1 MIWIISILTAST
13 LSCVTWIF
21 KITSLMLK
29 KIAIFG
35 SDNGRTTSECLNN
48 IMSVLKPHKIDIL
61 LHENL
66 TKAIDYGTYG
76 IFKNIYSE
84 NIKPDLVLSVGG
96 DGTFLETVL
105 QVRDSGIPIAGV
117 NAGRM
122 GFLANI
128 HDDIDGSLE
137 KIVRREYSL
146 IDRHLIELAEPFGVM
161 GSSNVAL
168 NDITI
173 QKADLNMIR
182 VKVYVDDL
190 YLNTYWSDGLIISTA
205 TGSTAYNM
213 STGGPIL
220 SPADKSIIISPLSP
234 HTLSV
239 RPIVLPGTSCLRMEV
254 EGRSPEYL
262 VTCDFRSVR
271 MPFFRE
277 LVIRQTG
284 YSIKTINVEGQDF
297 FSTLR
302 NKLMWGADRRT

>member
-1 MIWIISILTAST
+1 
-13 LSCVTWIF
+13 
-21 KITSLMLK
+21 MLK
-29 KIAIFG
+29 EIAIFG
-35 SDNGRTTSECLNN
+35 SDNGRTTSSCLHN
-48 IMSVLKPHKIDIL
+48 ILDVLGTHNL
-61 LHENL
+61 QVMVHENL
-66 TKAIDYGTYG
+66 SKFVEDGSG
-76 IFKNIYSE
+76 KIFRNIHDE
-84 NIKPDLVLSVGG
+84 RIRPDLVLSVGG

-128 HDDIDGSLE
+128 HDDISGSLE
-137 KIVRREYSL
+137 KIIRREYT
-146 IDRHLIELAEPFGVM
+146 IIERHLIELAEPFGVL

-182 VKVYVDDL
+182 VKVYVDNI

-220 SPADKSIIISPLSP
+220 SPADDSIIISPLSP

-239 RPIVLPGTSCLRMEV
+239 RPIVLPGSSTLRMEV

-262 VTCDFRSVR
+262 VTCDFRSLR
-271 MPFFRE
+271 LPFFRE
-277 LVIRQTG
+277 LVISQAR
-284 YSIKTINVEGQDF
+284 YKIKTINVEGQDF

-302 NKLMWGADRRT
+302 NKLMWGADRRN